1 MTSVDKKA
9 TSKTVL
15 NSLKGVLSMSELEYL
30 FQQIEKGIATVK
42 LGEDGKSV
50 IITRDYSKEVPTS
63 PQFEMQLEG

>member
-1 MTSVDKKA
+1 
-9 TSKTVL
+9 
-15 NSLKGVLSMSELEYL
+15 MSELEYL